1 MSPRARK
8 LVRVLIAGTPGRRAP
23 GVALA
28 LAASV
33 WACTSSP
40 ALAAASPGARAMPAS
55 GMRPV
60 VSLLQVPAT
69 ALAGAPPAVSLRL
82 LDPVSAAVHVEVA
95 VSSLASRRTVL
106 VVVLGWVPTGNTASV
121 HWPRRSRLGVGDY
134 HVRIIARDRRGAALA
149 RLHGDSGVATLTV
162 LPTASPPP
170 PSHAPAPAAPAAPP
184 AAAVTAGAPSPAQL
198 LAAGAVFPVSGPH
211 SFGGPENRFGAPR
224 GNHLHEGQDILAA
237 EGTPVLAPLA
247 GTVITASYQEGGAG
261 YYAAEHTD
269 EGVDFMFAHCR
280 AGSLSVTRGELLAPG
295 QVLCRVGQT
304 GDATAPHLHFEI
316 WVGSWQAPGSYPID
330 PLPYLEAWEAA

>member
-1 MSPRARK
+1 MSARARK
-8 LVRVLIAGTPGRRAP
+8 LLRLLIAGTPGRFAP
-23 GVALA
+23 A

-33 WACTSSP
+33 WACTCAP
-40 ALAAASPGARAMPAS
+40 ALAAASPAARATPAS

-60 VSLLQVPAT
+60 VSFLQVPAT
-69 ALAGAPPAVSLRL
+69 AVAGAPPAVSVRL
-82 LDPVSAAVHVEVA
+82 LDPASAAVHVQVA

-106 VVVLGWVPTGNTASV
+106 VVGLGWVPTGSTASV

-170 PSHAPAPAAPAAPP
+170 SPPPAPATPAPPP
-184 AAAVTAGAPSPAQL
+184 AAAVTAAAPSPAQL

-224 GNHLHEGQDILAA
+224 GNHVHEGQDILAA

-261 YYAAEHTD
+261 YYTAEHTD
-269 EGVDFMFAHCR
+269 DGVDFMFAHCQ
-280 AGSLSVTRGELLAPG
+280 AGSLSVTGGELLAPG

-304 GDATAPHLHFEI
+304 GDATTPHLHFE
-316 WVGSWQAPGSYPID
+316 
-330 PLPYLEAWEAA
+330 